1 MDKTMKPAL
10 KPALKSALKSTAKPA
25 SASAKVAA
33 QKVASKD
40 ANFTLG
46 KTAAMDVFTFFD
58 SHLKLYSAHSN
69 VRGIPFLG
77 DGFKQAQR
85 KAMWG
90 MIERG
95 ENAGKNTVERIAAA
109 SASDTDYHHG
119 VGSLEGTIVGLA
131 QDFAGSNNMNLLCPE
146 GQFGSRLDKRPSASR
161 YIKTQ
166 LHENFRKL
174 YRKEDDAI
182 MQFNMSS
189 GDKIE
194 PKFFIPILPTV
205 LINGAQG
212 MGTGHATMIMSY
224 NPTEIKEA
232 VLKLLAGKKLS
243 NYDLTPWFNGFKGE
257 VCRDK
262 TTGQVSTKGKLTIV
276 NATTIKITELPVGME
291 SDPYETKLFKLQDKG
306 LITDFD
312 NQWDDGFEITVKV
325 PRSTTAKTEEE
336 LYKIFSLVSKDSE
349 NFTVWSTDGYIRK
362 FEAPEE
368 MISEFVNWRLAMYD
382 TRLLKQIADT
392 NTDISW
398 SSMKIRFIKFYLK
411 NIMQFKNSGKKELV
425 QMLIE
430 NDFAEYDRLLSMSI
444 WNLTKDKIAELEK
457 ELDEQRAALKVLEE
471 DSASKMYAREL
482 KEFKYTP
489 VN

>member
-1 MDKTMKPAL
+1 MK
-10 KPALKSALKSTAKPA
+10 SIAKET
-25 SASAKVAA
+25 
-33 QKVASKD
+33 
-40 ANFTLG
+40 NFTLG
-46 KTAAMDVFTFFD
+46 KTAATDVYSFFD

-90 MIERG
+90 MLARG

-109 SASDTDYHHG
+109 CASDTDYHHG

-146 GQFGSRLDKRPSASR
+146 GQFGSRLDKKPSASR

-174 YRKEDDAI
+174 HRKEDDAI
-182 MQFNMSS
+182 MEFNTSN

-212 MGTGHATMIMSY
+212 MGTGHATNIFSY
-224 NPTEIKEA
+224 NPTEIKDA
-232 VLKLLAGKKLS
+232 VVKVLNGKALT
-243 NYDLTPWFNGFKGE
+243 NYDLTPYFNGFTGE
-257 VCRDK
+257 VSRDK
-262 TTGQVSTKGKLTIV
+262 VTGQVSTKGKLEVV
-276 NATTIKITELPVGME
+276 NTTTIKISELPVGME
-291 SDPYETKLFKLQDKG
+291 SDPFENKLFKLQDKG

-312 NQWDDGFEITVKV
+312 NQWDDGFDITVKV
-325 PRSTTAKTEEE
+325 PRSTTQKSEEE
-336 LYKIFSLVSKDSE
+336 LYKMFGLVSKDSE
-349 NFTVWSTDGYIRK
+349 NFTVWDTTGHVKK

-368 MISEFVNWRLAMYD
+368 MITEFVGWRLKMYEV
-382 TRLLKQIADT
+382 RRQKQIKDT
-392 NTDISW
+392 NEAVDW
-398 SSMKIRFIKFYLK
+398 ASMKIRFIKFYLK
-411 NIMQFKNSGKKELV
+411 NTTTFKNSSKKD
-425 QMLIE
+425 LIAYLQE
-430 NDFAEYDRLLSMSI
+430 NDFAEYDRLLSLSM

-457 ELDEQRAALKVLEE
+457 ELDELKSKLNTLESDTAIE
-471 DSASKMYAREL
+471 MYKREL
-482 KEFKYTP
+482 REFKY
-489 VN
+489 

>member
-1 MDKTMKPAL
+1 MK
-10 KPALKSALKSTAKPA
+10 SIAKET
-25 SASAKVAA
+25 
-33 QKVASKD
+33 
-40 ANFTLG
+40 NFTLG
-46 KTAAMDVFTFFD
+46 KTAATDVYSFFD

-90 MIERG
+90 MLARG

-109 SASDTDYHHG
+109 CASDTDYHHG

-146 GQFGSRLDKRPSASR
+146 GQFGSRLDKKPSASR

-174 YRKEDDAI
+174 HRKEDDAI
-182 MQFNMSS
+182 MEFNTSN

-212 MGTGHATMIMSY
+212 MGTGHATNIFSY

-232 VLKLLAGKKLS
+232 VIKVLNGKTLS
-243 NYDLTPWFNGFKGE
+243 NFDLTPYFNGFTGE
-257 VCRDK
+257 VSRDK
-262 TTGQVSTKGKLTIV
+262 ATGQVSTKGKLTVV
-276 NATTIKITELPVGME
+276 NTTTIKITELPVGME
-291 SDPYETKLFKLQDKG
+291 SDPFENKLFKLQDKG

-312 NQWDDGFEITVKV
+312 NQWDDGFDITVKV
-325 PRSTTAKTEEE
+325 PRSTTQKSEEE
-336 LYKIFSLVSKDSE
+336 LYKMFGLVSKDSE
-349 NFTVWSTDGYIRK
+349 NFTVWNTTGYVQK

-368 MISEFVNWRLAMYD
+368 MIVEFVGWRLKMYEV
-382 TRLLKQIADT
+382 RRQKQIKDT
-392 NTDISW
+392 NEAVDWAST
-398 SSMKIRFIKFYLK
+398 KIRFIKFYLK
-411 NIMQFKNSGKKELV
+411 NTTTFKNSSKKD
-425 QMLIE
+425 LIVYLQE
-430 NDFAEYDRLLSMSI
+430 NDFAEYDRLLSLSM
-444 WNLTKDKIAELEK
+444 WNLTKDKIAELER
-457 ELDEQRAALKVLEE
+457 ELDELKVHLKMLENE
-471 DSASKMYAREL
+471 TAIGMYKNEL
-482 KEFKYTP
+482 RDFKY
-489 VN
+489 